1 MSEEN
6 QDIESVADDESTKD
20 LPDLPSPGQIL
31 KAIREEKG
39 LSHARVA
46 QALHMTAHY
55 VNALET
61 SQFEKLPGKTFIKGY
76 FRAYA
81 KLLGADVENIS
92 TCYDQYMAK
101 LEENEISEAN
111 VIRARKAY
119 DQNLRWMIC
128 AALIIII
135 VIGVS
140 WWLAKGD
147 DSQASVIFG
156 NGREQVADIQP
167 GVSGTGTV
175 MPVAGGDNEI
185 SVASSSLNVGS
196 QNSQEDLSGTVGI
209 TEPVTAEVL
218 IARIDEAGNKAE
230 TEDGTTVSENR
241 SRSLSLLPEAIGSE
255 NTEILAETVT
265 DDQADTATAMETA
278 TQVSPAKTPGN
289 QQAAVVNENFPR
301 DSQSGSDNLEHAL
314 AMPASKPPE
323 YNVTRVG
330 NHRSVSL
337 ESEGDDMLEVHFLGD
352 SWVEINNSN
361 SIRLYNDMLRLGD
374 DLTIK
379 GSAPFN
385 VLFGDATVVEVKLNA
400 AEVDISARVRS
411 DNSARVILQPEN

>member
-147 DSQASVIFG
+147 DSQASVI
-156 NGREQVADIQP
+156 
-167 GVSGTGTV
+167 
-175 MPVAGGDNEI
+175 
-185 SVASSSLNVGS
+185 
-196 QNSQEDLSGTVGI
+196 
-209 TEPVTAEVL
+209 
-218 IARIDEAGNKAE
+218 
-230 TEDGTTVSENR
+230 
-241 SRSLSLLPEAIGSE
+241 
-255 NTEILAETVT
+255 
-265 DDQADTATAMETA
+265 
-278 TQVSPAKTPGN
+278 
-289 QQAAVVNENFPR
+289 
-301 DSQSGSDNLEHAL
+301 L
-314 AMPASKPPE
+314 AMAVSK
-323 YNVTRVG
+323 
-330 NHRSVSL
+330 
-337 ESEGDDMLEVHFLGD
+337 
-352 SWVEINNSN
+352 
-361 SIRLYNDMLRLGD
+361 
-374 DLTIK
+374 
-379 GSAPFN
+379 
-385 VLFGDATVVEVKLNA
+385 
-400 AEVDISARVRS
+400 
-411 DNSARVILQPEN
+411 LQTYSQG